1 MPEPF
6 TGEGTPVTAPRFL
19 LLGGSGQVGWE
30 LQRALAP
37 LGPVAAPPRQGP
49 GGLDVLQPAALAAAL
64 DTLRPT
70 VIVNATAWNA
80 VDAAERDPAP
90 AFALNAELPA
100 RLAAAAAASGALLL
114 HYSTDQ
120 VLPGHGSAPQDEAAT
135 PAPLNAYGRSK
146 LAGERA
152 IAASGCRH
160 LVLRTT
166 WVHGPRRSNFLR
178 AMLARAA
185 SQPTLQVVDDEVG
198 CPTAAALV
206 ADASAHALK
215 AALRHAHLCGLYHCV
230 SAGAV
235 SRRDYVCFLLA
246 EAQGL
251 GLPLQAGPDDV
262 RGISSAAFGAPAA
275 RPLNARLDSRRFEA
289 AFGLQ
294 MPPWQ
299 DGVRRTLRELAER
312 TGRG

>member
-1 MPEPF
+1 MS
-6 TGEGTPVTAPRFL
+6 TPRIL

-37 LGPVAAPPRQGP
+37 LGEVRAPPHHGP
-49 GGLDVLQPAALAAAL
+49 DGLDLLQPAALAAAL
-64 DTLRPT
+64 QALRPA

-90 AFALNAELPA
+90 AFALNAEVPA
-100 RLAAAAAASGALLL
+100 RLAHAAAASGALLL

-120 VLPGHGSAPQDEAAT
+120 VLPGHGHAPQDEAT
-135 PAPLNAYGRSK
+135 PAAPLNAYGRSK
-146 LAGERA
+146 LAGEQA

-185 SQPTLQVVDDEVG
+185 AQPVLQVVDDEVG

-215 AALRHAHLCGLYHCV
+215 AALRHEHLCGLYHCV
-230 SAGAV
+230 AAGAV
-235 SRRDYVCFLLA
+235 SRRDYVRFLLA
-246 EAQGL
+246 EAQRL
-251 GLPLQAGPDDV
+251 GLPLRAGPGDV
-262 RGISSAAFGAPAA
+262 QGLSSAAFGAPAA
-275 RPLNARLDSRRFEA
+275 RPLNARLDARRFEA
-289 AFGLQ
+289 AFGLH
-294 MPPWQ
+294 MPPWE
-299 DGVRRTLRELAER
+299 DGVRRTLRELAELR
-312 TGRG
+312 SAGG